1 MKLLIT
7 WLASALAILLSAWLV
22 PGAYISGLGA
32 ALIAAV
38 VLGAVNA
45 VIRPILIILTLPINI
60 LTLGLFTLVINT
72 LMISLTASLLSGF
85 SVANFWVSFL
95 FAIILTLIT
104 EIIESLVKEKNVKF
118 PNN

>member
-22 PGAYISGLGA
+22 PGVYISGFGV

-45 VIRPILIILTLPINI
+45 IIRPILIVLTLPINI
-60 LTLGLFTLVINT
+60 LTLGLFTLIINAAMVA
-72 LMISLTASLLSGF
+72 LSAAVLSGF
-85 SVANFWVSFL
+85 SISNFWTAIL
-95 FAIILTLIT
+95 FSLILTVIDWIMEGLI
-104 EIIESLVKEKNVKF
+104 KEKK
-118 PNN
+118 